1 MVMRNRHE
9 GSDSSHWWDDL
20 PPRLR
25 SRFTPPQKG
34 VENQPSDSS
43 SSPRA
48 AEPRPLP
55 LSRSDVI
62 FDLSRFAIL
71 FFLLV
76 IVILLYLLLALSYI
90 HDWQLAK

>member
-25 SRFTPPQKG
+25 NRFTQQQNAEENERSDRNSTPLAPP
-34 VENQPSDSS
+34 
-43 SSPRA
+43 
-48 AEPRPLP
+48 P
-55 LSRSDVI
+55 LSRSDVM

-71 FFLLV
+71 FLLLV

-90 HDWQLAK
+90 HDWQPAK